1 MGTPCCCMT
10 FDQWISIIGLFLS
23 LLGIIVSA
31 LIAVWVVKVIQ
42 NRLTDTR
49 VIKDYFI
56 DEIRDIRNQ
65 YRSFINELMKGAVE
79 TRTIVST
86 CKLLNIRTSDLMQS
100 ACSKFKLEEKAF
112 SDYHYDLLSFITDCD
127 SVITSYKNDEKAVL
141 TQVEKVE
148 LISIQQKYAHLF
160 NDVILRINDQE

>member
-1 MGTPCCCMT
+1 MGTPCCIT
-10 FDQWISIIGLFLS
+10 FDQWLSIIGLILS
-23 LLGIIVSA
+23 FVGIIVSA
-31 LIAVWVVKVIQ
+31 IIAVWVVRVIQ

-65 YRSFINELMKGAVE
+65 YRCFINDLMKGAVE

-86 CKLLNIRTSDLMQS
+86 CKLLNIRTSDLMRS
-100 ACSKFKLEEKAF
+100 ACSKFKIDEKTFA
-112 SDYHYDLLSFITDCD
+112 DYHYDLLSFITDCD
-127 SVITSYKNDEKAVL
+127 SVIESYKNDEKAVL
-141 TQVEKVE
+141 SQVEKVE

-160 NDVILRINDQE
+160 NDVILKINDQP

>member
-1 MGTPCCCMT
+1 MGTPCCIT
-10 FDQWISIIGLFLS
+10 LDQWISIIDVFLS
-23 LLGIIVSA
+23 FVGIIVSA

-65 YRSFINELMKGAVE
+65 YRSFINDLMKGAVE

-100 ACSKFKLEEKAF
+100 ACSKFTIDDKIF
-112 SDYHYDLLSFITDCD
+112 SDYHYDLLAFITDCE
-127 SVITSYKNDEKAVL
+127 SVIASYKTDEKATL
-141 TQVEKVE
+141 SQVEKVE
-148 LISIQQKYAHLF
+148 LIGIQQKYAHLF
-160 NDVILRINDQE
+160 NDVILKINDQA